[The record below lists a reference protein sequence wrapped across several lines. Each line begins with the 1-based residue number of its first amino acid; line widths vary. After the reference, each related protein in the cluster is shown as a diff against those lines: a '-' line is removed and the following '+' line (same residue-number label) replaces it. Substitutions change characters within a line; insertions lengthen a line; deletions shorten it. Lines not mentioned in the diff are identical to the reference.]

1 MLSADQ
7 KKRYILQ
14 ILAGERSQSDVA
26 REAGY
31 SRQAVSQWLKL
42 YHSEGENGIRKR
54 RGRPKIKRL
63 PEKHIRRLKTFVTT
77 RTPAETGIEGDFTE
91 WSYEAVRQL
100 ILRETGV
107 KLTYRFVAEYL
118 DEWGL
123 PHPMARQDQV
133 APNPRPAGRPKT
145 VPQPA
150 APAPAIIE
158 EDPEEFS
165 LDEYQAGITEA
176 RKNLRSGPN
185 PAHGQRTGRHARQR
199 AAPTRKKRKNKH
211 RRKPR

>member
-1 MLSADQ
+1 MLSAEQ

-14 ILAGERSQSDVA
+14 ILAGECSQSDIA

-42 YHSEGENGIRKR
+42 YQSEGESGIRKR

-63 PEKHIRRLKTFVTT
+63 PEKDIQRLKTLVTT
-77 RTPAETGIEGDFTE
+77 RSPVETGIEGDFTE

-100 ILRETGV
+100 ILRETGI

-118 DEWGL
+118 DEWGV
-123 PHPMARQDQV
+123 PHPMARQVHV
-133 APNPRPAGRPKT
+133 APTPRPIGRPKT
-145 VPQPA
+145 VPQPPSPPLA
-150 APAPAIIE
+150 LAE
-158 EDPEEFS
+158 EDTEAFS
-165 LDEYQAGITEA
+165 LDEYKAGIAEA
-176 RKNLRSGPN
+176 RKNLKSGPN

-199 AAPTRKKRKNKH
+199 AAPTRKKRKNKN